1 MWCFLPSWQQPM
13 HGVVSIWFA
22 KLLIVI
28 VFWNCP
34 NWMPISHEIKT
45 FYHTMSQKPEFPIVF
60 IGCKYLTKPVCE
72 ISYKMESKHFMMW
85 CLKNCKISIVFKF
98 EANISRNQLVR
109 LLIQLN
115 QLADNHLILWQ
126 PKAQVLLAVLL
137 LTLPPLHQ
145 FHKSD
150 VKYFN
155 LR

>member
-1 MWCFLPSWQQPM
+1 MRFIIKLNQN
-13 HGVVSIWFA
+13 VS
-22 KLLIVI
+22 LD
-28 VFWNCP
+28 
-34 NWMPISHEIKT
+34 
-45 FYHTMSQKPEFPIVF
+45 
-60 IGCKYLTKPVCE
+60 
-72 ISYKMESKHFMMW
+72 
-85 CLKNCKISIVFKF
+85 
-98 EANISRNQLVR
+98 ANISRNQLVR

-155 LR
+155 LRY